1 MIRVVHPG
9 PGSRIQGSKRHQI
22 PDRIRNTGPKCRHL
36 IFMCLIP
43 VQAEV
48 INYSGDLNTPP
59 DEAAKVKRTNFIGK
73 KKVKGRG
80 ARDDDSDDENDW

>member
-1 MIRVVHPG
+1 MFLKNRLKIFYWVIKKIKYQ
-9 PGSRIQGSKRHQI
+9 SSKLPI
-22 PDRIRNTGPKCRHL
+22 LYFLCF
-36 IFMCLIP
+36 IFMFS

-80 ARDDDSDDENDW
+80 ARDDDSDDENDWW

>member
-1 MIRVVHPG
+1 
-9 PGSRIQGSKRHQI
+9 
-22 PDRIRNTGPKCRHL
+22 
-36 IFMCLIP
+36 